1 MHKSQQNN
9 IGRIIVAIL
18 IVVLIASVRFFEAA
32 LFYDPLLLYF
42 KGSYQNNPIPEM
54 NYQMLFLNIGFRYFL
69 NTILS
74 LGLLYVIFK
83 DIQMIKFTAIL
94 YIVFFVV
101 LISILIFTLSN
112 EAPDNMLIFY
122 IRRFLI
128 QPIFILLFIPGFL
141 FQEYVSKKPQDSVS
155 D

>member
-1 MHKSQQNN
+1 MHKSRQNN
-9 IGRIIVAIL
+9 IGRIILAIL
-18 IVVLIASVRFFEAA
+18 IVVLIASVRFFEAS

-94 YIVFFVV
+94 YTVFFVV
-101 LISILIFTLSN
+101 LISILIFSLSN

-141 FQEYVSKKPQDSVS
+141 FQEYVSKKPQDSVP